1 LFLVNQN
8 HVLWGYSRFFVANT
22 SEIGGKV
29 KKREDLL
36 GWEWWAGHQLSSVDS
51 GGPAVAPLRAGLRFA
66 AAPLRRTEFFGW
78 KGRPVSERFGSMS
91 MDTELQ
97 KHYALLLGIGSPWEV
112 KTVELKLQEKKVE
125 IELSWQWGQSAK
137 CPECGRACSI
147 HDSAPERTWRHLD
160 TMQFA
165 TLIRARTP
173 RSDCPEHGVK
183 TMQVP
188 WAEPQG
194 RFTLLFER
202 FAVDVLMAS
211 ASVSQACALLGIG
224 WETAHEIMRRAVE
237 RGLERRQLQALK
249 HLGMDE
255 KSFGR
260 GQSYITLLTDLEQA
274 RVIDVVEDRTTEAA
288 EELWQTLSPEQ
299 KQAVEAVAVDM
310 WEPFIRTIEKEVPE
324 ADIVHDKFHV
334 SKYLGEAVDKVRRQE
349 HKELM
354 AQGDETLKGSRQ
366 LWLYNPENFS
376 PEQRQEF
383 GPLKDL
389 HLKVARAWAA
399 KELFSKFWEYQ
410 EEGWARRFFKDWFGW
425 VSRSRLKPVVE
436 VAQML
441 KRHLENLLTYLK
453 HHITNAVTEGLNS
466 KIQSIK
472 SNARGFRNFRN
483 YRTRILF
490 FCGKLDLY
498 PL

>member
-1 LFLVNQN
+1 
-8 HVLWGYSRFFVANT
+8 
-22 SEIGGKV
+22 
-29 KKREDLL
+29 
-36 GWEWWAGHQLSSVDS
+36 
-51 GGPAVAPLRAGLRFA
+51 
-66 AAPLRRTEFFGW
+66 
-78 KGRPVSERFGSMS
+78 MS
-91 MDTELQ
+91 MDNEIA
-97 KHYALLLGIGSPWEV
+97 KHYGQLLGIGSPWEV

-125 IELSWQWGQSAK
+125 IELGWQWGTAAK
-137 CPECGRACSI
+137 CPECQRECSI
-147 HDSAPERTWRHLD
+147 HDCAAERTWRHLD
-160 TMQFA
+160 TMQFT

-173 RSDCPEHGVK
+173 RADCPEHGVK
-183 TMQVP
+183 TMTVP
-188 WAEPQG
+188 WAAPQG

-202 FAVDVLMAS
+202 FALEVLLAS
-211 ASVSQACALLGIG
+211 ASVSQACQLLGIG
-224 WETAHEIMRRAVE
+224 WDTAQEIMRRGVE
-237 RGLERRQLQALK
+237 RGLERRQLEGLK

-255 KSFGR
+255 KSFRR
-260 GQSYITLLTDLEQA
+260 GHSYITLLTDLERS
-274 RVIDVVEDRTTEAA
+274 RVLDVVEERTGEAA
-288 EELWQTLSPEQ
+288 ERLWQTLSSEQ
-299 KQAVEAVAVDM
+299 KKAVEAVAVDM
-310 WEPFIRTIEKEVPE
+310 WEPFMETIRKEVPE

-354 AQGDETLKGSRQ
+354 AQGDQTLKGTRQ

-376 PEQRQEF
+376 PDQAAEF
-383 GPLKDL
+383 ANLKDL

-399 KELFSKFWEYQ
+399 KELFSKFWGYQ

-441 KRHLENLLTYLK
+441 KRHLDNLLTYLK

-472 SNARGFRNFRN
+472 SAARGFRNFRN
-483 YRTRILF
+483 YRIRILF

>member
-1 LFLVNQN
+1 MNM
-8 HVLWGYSRFFVANT
+8 
-22 SEIGGKV
+22 
-29 KKREDLL
+29 
-36 GWEWWAGHQLSSVDS
+36 DS
-51 GGPAVAPLRAGLRFA
+51 
-66 AAPLRRTEFFGW
+66 
-78 KGRPVSERFGSMS
+78 
-91 MDTELQ
+91 ELQ
-97 KHYALLLGIGSPWEV
+97 KHYALLLGVGSPWEV
-112 KTVELKLQEKKVE
+112 NAVELKLGEKKVE
-125 IELSWQWGQSAK
+125 IELGWQWGADAQ

-147 HDSAPERTWRHLD
+147 HDCAPERTWRHLD

-173 RSDCPEHGVK
+173 RAHCPEHGVK
-183 TMQVP
+183 TMRVP

-202 FAVDVLMAS
+202 FAVDVLRAS

-224 WETAHEIMRRAVE
+224 WETAQEIMRRAVE
-237 RGLERRQLQALK
+237 RGLERRQLEGLR

-255 KSFGR
+255 KSFKR
-260 GQSYITLLTDLEQA
+260 GQSYITLLTDLEQS
-274 RVIDVVEDRTTEAA
+274 RVLDVVQERTAEAA
-288 EELWQTLSPEQ
+288 AQVWETLSPEQ

-310 WEPFIRTIEKEVPE
+310 WEPFVRTIQQQVPT

-334 SKYLGEAVDKVRRQE
+334 SKYLGEAVDQVRRQE

-354 AQGDETLKGSRQ
+354 AQGDETLKGTRQ
-366 LWLYNPENFS
+366 LWLDNPQNFS
-376 PEQRQEF
+376 PDQAEAF
-383 GPLKDL
+383 SALKDL
-389 HLKVARAWAA
+389 QLKVARAWAA

-425 VSRSRLKPVVE
+425 VSRSRLQPLVE

-441 KRHLENLLTYLK
+441 KRHLDHLLTYLK

-466 KIQSIK
+466 KIQSRK
-472 SNARGFRNFRN
+472 AAARGFRNFRN
-483 YRTRILF
+483 YRIRILF
-490 FCGKLDLY
+490 FCGKLHLY